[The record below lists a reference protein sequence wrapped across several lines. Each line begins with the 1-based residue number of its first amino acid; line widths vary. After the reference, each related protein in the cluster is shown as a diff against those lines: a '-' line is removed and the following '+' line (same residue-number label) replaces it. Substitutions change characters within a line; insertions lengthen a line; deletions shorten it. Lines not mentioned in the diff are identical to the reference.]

1 MNFFVYLNIDF
12 MVFVGVIYQA
22 PGLLKTLEL
31 ESNEKP
37 PKFDHGKGRK
47 KGRNLFLL
55 KKYIIFLSL

>member
-1 MNFFVYLNIDF
+1 MNFFVYLNTDF

-37 PKFDHGKGRK
+37 PKFED
-47 KGRNLFLL
+47 
-55 KKYIIFLSL
+55 

>member
-1 MNFFVYLNIDF
+1 

-37 PKFDHGKGRK
+37 PKFDDGKGRK